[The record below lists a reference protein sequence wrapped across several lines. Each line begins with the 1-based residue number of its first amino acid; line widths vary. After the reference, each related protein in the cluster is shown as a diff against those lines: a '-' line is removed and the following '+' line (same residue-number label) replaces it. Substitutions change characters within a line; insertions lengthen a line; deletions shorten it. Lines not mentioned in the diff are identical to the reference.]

1 MGFFVRFRKKTAG
14 LNAAELQQYQSWKR
28 LMLAVCLGSS
38 VVLMIIWFV
47 FSVIELTI
55 LGCILTLIV
64 FPVIIA
70 ALLTLRCPA
79 VWYRVWYSK
88 HRCKRFLCFMELIQL
103 IISFEALWTLI
114 AYGWICFLAY

>member
-38 VVLMIIWFV
+38 VVLRIIWFV
-47 FSVIELTI
+47 FSFIELPT
-55 LGCILTLIV
+55 LGSILTLIV

-70 ALLTLRCPA
+70 VLLTLRCPE

-88 HRCKRFLCFMELIQL
+88 HRRKRFLCFMELIRL
-103 IISFEALWTLI
+103 IICMEALWMLI

>member
-1 MGFFVRFRKKTAG
+1 MGFYVRFRKKTAG
-14 LNAAELQQYQSWKR
+14 LNAAELQQYRSWKR

-38 VVLMIIWFV
+38 VVLRIIGFV

-70 ALLTLRCPA
+70 VLLTLRCPE

-88 HRCKRFLCFMELIQL
+88 HRRKRFLCFMELIRL
-103 IISFEALWTLI
+103 IISFEAIWMLI